1 MAALFLIFAFAHV
14 PILVSSFFAV
24 FWSTTFV
31 NPVPALFFSEPIRP
45 RPKVKSTGDATPKTP
60 KSIPSTKPKTPQS
73 TPSAKP
79 KTPKSTPSLAPKNLG
94 GRPGKTFENKGKSAR
109 CEAVNKVVESANNSA
124 ECAMLGAKRLADDAE
139 LNDAAFIFKHIAK
152 DPIEE
157 GKSIREAL
165 KRPDGPIMLT
175 PEEAWAHI
183 VLTDQT
189 KDNYKMERALQ
200 IAKRAKIYPDYNIV
214 RKKKPEWMPPAE
226 DIWFAADGFEA
237 IVPMQSSLNFQMKR
251 LLDESLIKKMKVIK
265 TVQPNVRFRLYVK
278 CGADGSSGHVQY
290 QVCFQLLDLIITEL
304 KSHMTC

>member
-1 MAALFLIFAFAHV
+1 MFFTLLFYIS
-14 PILVSSFFAV
+14 IFAV
-24 FWSTTFV
+24 FWSKTIK
-31 NPVPALFFSEPIRP
+31 NPVPAPFFSEPIRP
-45 RPKVKSTGDATPKTP
+45 RPQVKSTGDDTPKTP
-60 KSIPSTKPKTPQS
+60 KLA
-73 TPSAKP
+73 PSAKP
-79 KTPKSTPSLAPKNLG
+79 KTPKSVTPKNLG
-94 GRPGKTFENKGKSAR
+94 GRPELPFERKGKSAR
-109 CEAVNKVVESANNSA
+109 CEAVNKVVKSAKQSA
-124 ECAMLGAKRLADDAE
+124 ECAILGAKRLADDAE
-139 LNDAAFIFKHIAK
+139 LNDAAFIFKRIAK
-152 DPIEE
+152 DPVEE

-175 PEEAWAHI
+175 PEEAWAHM

-251 LLDESLIKKMKVIK
+251 LLDKSLIEKMKVIK

-290 QVCFQLLDLIITEL
+290 QVRFQLLDLIITEL